1 MFLLRRKENNTFVHD
16 RRDFR
21 SSLKQLLGFKPVNLR
36 LYEKA
41 FIHRSASYTRPDG
54 TRINNERLEYLGDA
68 IIDSIISDYLFHLYP
83 EAREGFL
90 TKTRARIVSR
100 ETLNQL
106 GTSMNLD
113 KLIVSNLSSRV
124 TPPNLFGNTLE
135 ALIGAL
141 FIDTGYARTHRF
153 FIEKVLKKYLNL
165 DEMLSSETDYK
176 SLILEYCQK
185 NKLSLHYTLQEN
197 AVQNNSHALFIVT
210 LDINNETVAQG
221 EGATKKEAE
230 QEASM
235 NAWNKTRV
243 TQI

>member
-1 MFLLRRKENNTFVHD
+1 MFLLRRKENNTLIHN
-16 RRDFR
+16 RQEFR
-21 SSLKQLLGFKPVNLR
+21 SRLKQLLGFKPVNLR

-41 FIHRSASYTRPDG
+41 FIHRSASYTLPDG
-54 TRINNERLEYLGDA
+54 TRINNERLEFLGDA
-68 IIDSIISDYLFHLYP
+68 IIDSIISDYLFHHYP
-83 EAREGFL
+83 EGREGFL

-106 GTSMNLD
+106 GISMSLD
-113 KLIVSNLSSRV
+113 KLMVSNLSSSV

-141 FIDTGYARTHRF
+141 FIDTGYVRTRRF
-153 FIEKVLKKYLNL
+153 FIEKVLKKYLDL
-165 DEMLSSETDYK
+165 DQMLASETDYK

-185 NKLSLHYTLQEN
+185 NKLSLHYTFKEN
-197 AVQNNSHALFIVT
+197 AVQSNSHPLFSVT
-210 LDINNETVAQG
+210 LEINNETVAQG

-235 NAWNKTRV
+235 NAWNKTRA